1 MKSTMKSKVTSS
13 KSGAFAKGG
22 SGKMS
27 GKNYA
32 GPQSPG
38 QSASMGQKSGGSKF
52 AKGGGGKMAGF
63 TGAKSAKKV

>member
-1 MKSTMKSKVTSS
+1 MKSAMKSKVMSS

-32 GPQSPG
+32 GMQKPG
-38 QSASMGQKSGGSKF
+38 QSASMGQKSNDKP
-52 AKGGGGKMAGF
+52 AKGGGAKMAGF
-63 TGAKSAKKV
+63 TGARSAKKV